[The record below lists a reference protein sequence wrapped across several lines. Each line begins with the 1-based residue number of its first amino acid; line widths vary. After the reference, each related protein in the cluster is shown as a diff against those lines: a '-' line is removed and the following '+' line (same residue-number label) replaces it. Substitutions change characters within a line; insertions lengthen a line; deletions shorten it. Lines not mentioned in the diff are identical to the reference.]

1 MTTPEEIKSLESY
14 RDVVVGKRN
23 RLREALIIE
32 TDESVR
38 FKYEQEIASLE
49 GKLDDIN
56 KQLSEAFDLGSES
69 GESLLREKVRNL
81 NLTEPM
87 GRLHLVNCN
96 RQDLRDRFEAG
107 FDHRQKNLKAA
118 NHYYFLSSCPR
129 QMPPSLG
136 ERMVYEL
143 LGDLL
148 DDGKQ
153 AVFCRFNKLKYDRI
167 EIKKLPIGL
176 SLEKSQELFLK
187 FAAANFDWPEQTS
200 FEQAAAQNLFPKP
213 HYRYSILPFSLRKNE
228 WKDFFPEYFDWI
240 AAQLAQRPPGG
251 PTLMLFFVFYLDDLH
266 LHYNPATGHC
276 SDEKSAAILQA
287 LDGLA
292 QRHPAAGHFY
302 PLMPVFN
309 TDLRDWF
316 SDLGEN
322 NPARID
328 PVLNTLT
335 HSLPQEEKEQY
346 VKQKSLNMARVEIVQ
361 EIVFE
366 TYNK

>member
-1 MTTPEEIKSLESY
+1 MYTPEEIKGLE
-14 RDVVVGKRN
+14 RRRELLVDKIN
-23 RLREALIIE
+23 RLREARILA
-32 TDESVR
+32 TDENIR
-38 FKYEQEIASLE
+38 IKYDYEIQELE
-49 GKLDDIN
+49 GELADVC
-56 KQLSEAFDLGSES
+56 KQRSEIYDLSAPS
-69 GESLLREKVRNL
+69 GQMILREKVL
-81 NLTEPM
+81 ELSLTEPM

-107 FDHRQKNLKAA
+107 FEHRQNNLQAK
-118 NHYYFLSSCPR
+118 NHYYFLSSCSK

-148 DDGKQ
+148 DDGKH
-153 AVFCRFNKLKYDRI
+153 AVFCRFNKQKYDRV
-167 EIKKLPIGL
+167 EIKKLPIGY

-187 FAAANFDWPEQTS
+187 FAAANFEWPEHTA

-213 HYRYSILPFSLRKNE
+213 DYHFSIVPLSLRKNE
-228 WKDFFPEYFDWI
+228 WKDFFPAYFDWI
-240 AAQLAQRPPGG
+240 AGHLAQRAPGG
-251 PTLMLFFVFYLDDLH
+251 PTLMLFFIFYLDDLH
-266 LHYNPATGHC
+266 LHYDPATGHC
-276 SDEKSAAILQA
+276 SDEKSAAILRA
-287 LDGLA
+287 LDGLV

-302 PLMPVFN
+302 PLMPVLQ

-322 NPARID
+322 NPARIE
-328 PVLNTLT
+328 PVLNTLAN
-335 HSLPQEEKEQY
+335 SLPPEEKEQY
-346 VKQKSLNMARVEIVQ
+346 VRQKSLNMARVEIVQ